1 MKQLND
7 QMSAVKSKQMNTQAI
22 VSAGC
27 ESAVDS
33 LKQTSQEVSANIS
46 QSVHRE
52 VKQQV
57 SSAFDG

>member
-22 VSAGC
+22 VSASC
-27 ESAVDS
+27 ENAVES
-33 LKQTSQEVSANIS
+33 PKQTSHDVKDNIT
-46 QSVHRE
+46 QSVQRE

-57 SSAFDG
+57 VAALDR